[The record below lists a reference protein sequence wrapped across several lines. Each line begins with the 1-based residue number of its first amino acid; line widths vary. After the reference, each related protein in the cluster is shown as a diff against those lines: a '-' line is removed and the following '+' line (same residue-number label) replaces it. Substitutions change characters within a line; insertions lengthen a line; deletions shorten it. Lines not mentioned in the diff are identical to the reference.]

1 MNQNKSSSSTD
12 LLPVSRVQL
21 LCSYINNVL
30 LLYQAE
36 NNKLSGLSA
45 TVKTIVCLSLTY
57 F

>member
-1 MNQNKSSSSTD
+1 MNQNESSSSTD

-45 TVKTIVCLSLTY
+45 TVKTTVCLSLTY